1 MQYCHAME
9 KAPMKISSEEQAF
22 LDRNQLPL
30 CYLEAAN
37 QWFSPIVDS
46 IIHSYNP
53 DKSPKVIGINGCQG
67 SGKSTLADYL
77 CTVVADRL
85 DITTISLSLDDF
97 YLTKA
102 ERTHL
107 GSTIHPLLETRGV
120 PGTHDVQL
128 AMDCLN
134 NLSTGKKTV
143 ITRFDKSIDDR
154 AAAESL
160 KTIKGKLGL
169 IVIEGW
175 CLGAKPEN
183 AEQLSQPINNLEEQD
198 DRDAIWRNYVNYA
211 IRDNYQPLFN
221 LADQL
226 IMLQAPS
233 FDSVYHWRLE
243 QEQKMVKRLEKEG
256 IANRSG
262 VMSKQQILRF
272 ISYFQRVTENI
283 LNEMPQRADHLF
295 KLGKSREITE
305 YSQPSA
311 KQ

>member
-1 MQYCHAME
+1 
-9 KAPMKISSEEQAF
+9 MKISSEEQAF
-22 LDRNQLPL
+22 LDRNQLPAS
-30 CYLEAAN
+30 YLEAAN
-37 QWFSPIVDS
+37 QWFSPIVNN
-46 IIHSYNP
+46 IIQSYNP
-53 DKSPKVIGINGCQG
+53 SNNAQIIGINGCQG

-77 CTVVADRL
+77 CTVVAERL
-85 DITTISLSLDDF
+85 EVTTVSLSLDDF
-97 YLTKA
+97 YLTKS
-102 ERTHL
+102 ERIQL
-107 GSTIHPLLETRGV
+107 GSTVHPLLETRGV

-128 AMDCLN
+128 AIDCIKSLVA
-134 NLSTGKKTV
+134 GKKTV

-198 DRDAIWRNYVNYA
+198 DRDAIWRNYVNDA

>member
-1 MQYCHAME
+1 
-9 KAPMKISSEEQAF
+9 MKISSEEQAF
-22 LDRNQLPL
+22 LDRNQLPAS
-30 CYLEAAN
+30 YLEAAN
-37 QWFSPIVDS
+37 QWFSPIVNN
-46 IIHSYNP
+46 IIQSYNP
-53 DKSPKVIGINGCQG
+53 SNNAQIIGINGCQG

-77 CTVVADRL
+77 CTVVAERL
-85 DITTISLSLDDF
+85 EVTTVSLSLDDF
-97 YLTKA
+97 YLTKS
-102 ERTHL
+102 ERIQL
-107 GSTIHPLLETRGV
+107 GSTVHPLLETRGV

-128 AMDCLN
+128 AIDCIKSLVA
-134 NLSTGKKTV
+134 GKKTV

-160 KTIKGKLGL
+160 ETIKGKLGL

-198 DRDAIWRNYVNYA
+198 DRDAIWRNYVNDA

>member
-1 MQYCHAME
+1 
-9 KAPMKISSEEQAF
+9 MKISSEEQAF
-22 LDRNQLPL
+22 LDRNQLPAS
-30 CYLEAAN
+30 YLEAAN
-37 QWFSPIVDS
+37 QWFSPIVNN
-46 IIHSYNP
+46 IIQSYNP
-53 DKSPKVIGINGCQG
+53 SNNTQIIGINGCQG

-77 CTVVADRL
+77 CTVVAERL
-85 DITTISLSLDDF
+85 EVTTVSLSLDDF
-97 YLTKA
+97 YLTKS
-102 ERTHL
+102 ERIQL
-107 GSTIHPLLETRGV
+107 GSTVHPLLETRGV
-120 PGTHDVQL
+120 PGTHDVKL
-128 AMDCLN
+128 AIDCIKSLVA
-134 NLSTGKKTV
+134 GKKTV

-160 KTIKGKLGL
+160 KTVKGKVGL

-198 DRDAIWRNYVNYA
+198 DRDAIWRNYVNDA
-211 IRDNYQPLFN
+211 IRDKYQPLFN

-233 FDSVYHWRLE
+233 FDSVFHWRLE

-305 YSQPSA
+305 YSRPSA

>member
-1 MQYCHAME
+1 
-9 KAPMKISSEEQAF
+9 MKISSEEQAF
-22 LDRNQLPL
+22 LDRNQLPAS
-30 CYLEAAN
+30 YLEAAN
-37 QWFSPIVDS
+37 QWFSPIVNN
-46 IIHSYNP
+46 IIQSYNP
-53 DKSPKVIGINGCQG
+53 SNNAQIIGINGCQG

-77 CTVVADRL
+77 CTVVAERL
-85 DITTISLSLDDF
+85 EVTTVSLSLDDF
-97 YLTKA
+97 YLTKS
-102 ERTHL
+102 ERIQL
-107 GSTIHPLLETRGV
+107 GSTVHPLLETRGV

-128 AMDCLN
+128 AIDCIKSLVA
-134 NLSTGKKTV
+134 GKKTV

-160 KTIKGKLGL
+160 KTIKGKVGL

-198 DRDAIWRNYVNYA
+198 DRDAIWRNYVNDA